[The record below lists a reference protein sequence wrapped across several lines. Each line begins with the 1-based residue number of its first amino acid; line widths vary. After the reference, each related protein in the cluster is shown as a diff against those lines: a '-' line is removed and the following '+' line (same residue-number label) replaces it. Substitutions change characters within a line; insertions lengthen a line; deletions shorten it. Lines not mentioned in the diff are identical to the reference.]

1 MALSVS
7 QRARDFPY
15 ACPVVPGA
23 GCAHGVPQ
31 ESLMFGLLTLQLRG
45 GKLSLVYYFI
55 FLVVYYF

>member
-45 GKLSLVYYFI
+45 GKLSLVYYF
-55 FLVVYYF
+55 FFF